1 MLGFRAGAGRG
12 GAPKVCV
19 GIAVSAIWF
28 VSVGMGIAVVV
39 RESLCRGWGVSR
51 SRPLHRNWTTPPLT
65 LAPASVILKALRI
78 TLSVVMLGF
87 RATLERFQMYLTTL
101 DLLAV
106 MIALVVSVTLVITSA
121 VANARLTRSVQEY
134 RKAYLDLKAGK

>member
-1 MLGFRAGAGRG
+1 
-12 GAPKVCV
+12 
-19 GIAVSAIWF
+19 
-28 VSVGMGIAVVV
+28 
-39 RESLCRGWGVSR
+39 
-51 SRPLHRNWTTPPLT
+51 
-65 LAPASVILKALRI
+65 
-78 TLSVVMLGF
+78 
-87 RATLERFQMYLTTL
+87 MYLTTT

>member
-1 MLGFRAGAGRG
+1 MLGF
-12 GAPKVCV
+12 
-19 GIAVSAIWF
+19 
-28 VSVGMGIAVVV
+28 
-39 RESLCRGWGVSR
+39 
-51 SRPLHRNWTTPPLT
+51 LT
-65 LAPASVILKALRI
+65 GLP
-78 TLSVVMLGF
+78 
-87 RATLERFQMYLTTL
+87 ERFQMYLTTL